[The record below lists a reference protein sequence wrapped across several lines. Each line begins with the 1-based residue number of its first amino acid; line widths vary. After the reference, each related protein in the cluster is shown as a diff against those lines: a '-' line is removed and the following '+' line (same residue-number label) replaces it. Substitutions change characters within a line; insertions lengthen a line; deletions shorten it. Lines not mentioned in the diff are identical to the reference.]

1 MATLYELSADLHWLQ
16 NADDLTEDEMSAGL
30 AAVTG
35 AFDAKAESIGRFIL
49 DLEGD
54 AKKIKDEEARL
65 AKRRKTIENKAGWL
79 RGYLR
84 NEMSASRIDRVEGVG
99 LTLTRT
105 PNPPTFKV
113 TDETLVPAEHWNVVI
128 KTTLDQVPEELIA
141 SISDK
146 KLAAAALKKTGEVP
160 EGTELHRGERL
171 TIR

>member
-1 MATLYELSADLHWLQ
+1 
-16 NADDLTEDEMSAGL
+16 
-30 AAVTG
+30 
-35 AFDAKAESIGRFIL
+35 
-49 DLEGD
+49 
-54 AKKIKDEEARL
+54 
-65 AKRRKTIENKAGWL
+65 
-79 RGYLR
+79 
-84 NEMSASRIDRVEGVG
+84 MSASRIDRVEGVG